1 MTTKTEGRT
10 SIEVLDAIMGSGK
23 TQGIIKWM
31 SSNPQEKYLYVS
43 PMLTEVESRI
53 PSACEELEFTYP
65 NTEEHK
71 TKSEHLLSLLKSGK
85 NISFTHALFSDM
97 TREHLYWINKYQ
109 YILIVDEEIDFIE
122 SYTGHYG
129 KDDITSL
136 EKSGHIKIDFENLG
150 KVSWTWD
157 QMEGNTVYSRLKR
170 LCDLEMLYCGKSE
183 NRDSLMVIHLPLE
196 LVSCSKRT
204 IVLSYLFKG
213 SLMEAFLKLRG
224 VEVKDFKDFSVDY
237 PEEYYK
243 KKARNLITLVDTR
256 TTKACKSLSMSY
268 TWYTNSALADEL
280 DKISKAIL
288 SVYRK
293 VENKEEFLFTAPKE
307 VSVRYN
313 DKGKKSKRTVLHKDI
328 PDTYYLYSGT
338 RATNDYA
345 NKSVLVHAYNR
356 HPNLVVNNYLTQYA
370 SSPSSDV
377 FALAEMIQWIWR
389 SRIRK
394 KEPIQLCILNKR
406 MERLFKD
413 WLYSETNQQ

>member
-1 MTTKTEGRT
+1 MTTKIEGNTR
-10 SIEVLDAIMGSGK
+10 IEVLDAIMGSGK

-31 SSNPQEKYLYVS
+31 IANPQEKYLYVS
-43 PMLTEVESRI
+43 PMLTEVEERI
-53 PSACEELEFTYP
+53 PTECEQLEFTYP
-65 NTEEHK
+65 NTEEYK

-97 TREHLYWINKYQ
+97 TREHLYWIHKYQ

-136 EKSGHIKIDFENLG
+136 EKSGHIQIDFENLG

-157 QMEGNTVYSRLKR
+157 QMEGNTVYSGLKR

-224 VEVKDFKDFSVDY
+224 VEVTDFTDFSVEH

-243 KKARNLITLVDTR
+243 EKARNLIRLIDTR
-256 TTKACKSLSMSY
+256 TTKACKNLSMSY
-268 TWYTNSALADEL
+268 TWYTNSALTDEL

-293 VENKEEFLFTAPKE
+293 VENKKEFLFTAPKE
-307 VSVRYN
+307 LSVRYN
-313 DKGKKSKRTVLHKDI
+313 DKGKKAKRTILHKDI
-328 PDTYYLYSGT
+328 PDEYYLYSGT

-345 NKSVLVHAYNR
+345 YKSVLVHAYNR

-370 SSPSSDV
+370 SSPNSDV
-377 FALAEMIQWIWR
+377 FALAEMIQWVWR

-394 KEPIQLCILNKR
+394 EEPIQLCIMNKR
-406 MERLFKD
+406 MERLFRE
-413 WLYSETNQQ
+413 WLYSSE